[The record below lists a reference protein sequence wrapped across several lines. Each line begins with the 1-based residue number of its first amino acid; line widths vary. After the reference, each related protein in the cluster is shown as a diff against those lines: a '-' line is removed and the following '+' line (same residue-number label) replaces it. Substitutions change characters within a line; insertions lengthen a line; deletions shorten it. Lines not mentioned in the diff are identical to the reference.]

1 MERTRLA
8 WIRTM
13 RGLSQ
18 SQLARLSGVSKR
30 AIEKFEQRERRID
43 TATGVVIYRLATALQ
58 VSMENL
64 MEHDE
69 SVDENNFDRRRK
81 IT

>member
-1 MERTRLA
+1 MERTKLA
-8 WIRTM
+8 WIRLS

-18 SQLARLSGVSKR
+18 SQLARLAGVSKR
-30 AIEKFEQRERRID
+30 AVEKFEQRERRID

-58 VSMENL
+58 VPMEAL

-69 SVDENNFDRRRK
+69 EFSENNFDRRRK

>member
-1 MERTRLA
+1 MERTKLA
-8 WIRTM
+8 WIRAM

-18 SQLARLSGVSKR
+18 SQLARLAGVSKR

-43 TATGVVIYRLATALQ
+43 TATGVVIYRLASALE
-58 VSMENL
+58 VPMESL

-69 SVDENNFDRRRK
+69 SVEENNFDKRRK
-81 IT
+81 LT